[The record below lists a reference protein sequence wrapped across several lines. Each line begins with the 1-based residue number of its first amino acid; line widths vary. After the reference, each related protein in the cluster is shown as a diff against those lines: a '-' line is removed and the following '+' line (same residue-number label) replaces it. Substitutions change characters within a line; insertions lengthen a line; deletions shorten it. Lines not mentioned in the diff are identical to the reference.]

1 MVRSCDRCLAP
12 YHKRGW
18 CDGFPVC
25 DRRQFHGSSA
35 AKAYTRSFGLVNL
48 WAPLLPLPVPAVV
61 PRPVAPHS
69 VVPPV
74 VVRSLLPPVGPPPKD
89 PHPVVLCRLVG
100 PPFVVE
106 QTFLLPLRSK
116 DAGRKTRPQTRL
128 KTPDAINAGL
138 PFKAR
143 PRAAELRSSGV
154 QAASPA
160 VNAMLKPPARAL
172 PCPPMSP
179 FSPPPFSPSLGE
191 EEGGGSHDVSS
202 SRNSSSSSHSHVSQ
216 FSCRS
221 RSRSPRAIGR
231 GSAE

>member
-1 MVRSCDRCLAP
+1 
-12 YHKRGW
+12 
-18 CDGFPVC
+18 
-25 DRRQFHGSSA
+25 
-35 AKAYTRSFGLVNL
+35 VNL

-100 PPFVVE
+100 PPSVVK
-106 QTFLLPLRSK
+106 LRSKDAVVKLRSK
-116 DAGRKTRPQTRL
+116 DAGRKTPR
-128 KTPDAINAGL
+128 AGV

-172 PCPPMSP
+172 PYPPLPP
-179 FSPPPFSPSLGE
+179 FSPPPFPPSSGE

-202 SRNSSSSSHSHVSQ
+202 SRSSSSSSYSHVSQ

>member
-18 CDGFPVC
+18 CDGYPVC

-35 AKAYTRSFGLVNL
+35 SKAYTRVFGFVNL
-48 WAPLLPLPVPAVV
+48 EAPRLPLPVLAVV

-100 PPFVVE
+100 PPSVVK
-106 QTFLLPLRSK
+106 LRSKDAVVKLRSK
-116 DAGRKTRPQTRL
+116 DAGRKTPR
-128 KTPDAINAGL
+128 AGV

-143 PRAAELRSSGV
+143 PS
-154 QAASPA
+154 ASPA

-172 PCPPMSP
+172 PYPPLPP
-179 FSPPPFSPSLGE
+179 FSPPSFPPSSGE

-202 SRNSSSSSHSHVSQ
+202 SRSSSSSSYSHVSQ